1 MNIRRRSKVGDE
13 IEVLASDCSLAEE
26 HKNNIMMDAIHA
38 EGFVYVPYTNQC
50 NDVADR
56 MRELYE
62 NLIKA
67 YQRYSSLL
75 ELDADAIYRLATDFD
90 EFDKHVHG

>member
-1 MNIRRRSKVGDE
+1 MGDE
-13 IEVLASDCSLAEE
+13 IEVLCSDISLAEE
-26 HKNNIMMDAIHA
+26 HKNNIMMKAIQA
-38 EGFVYVPYTNQC
+38 EGFVYVPYTNQY

-62 NLIKA
+62 NLIKT

-75 ELDADAIYRLATDFD
+75 ELDADAIYRLATDID
-90 EFDKHVHG
+90 EFDNHMHG